1 MPGMTGRE
9 LSKEILRV
17 RTDIPIIL
25 LTGLI
30 EPKQREQ
37 LLQIGVRA
45 VLTKPVTLSDLATAV
60 AGVLARDTLTS

>member
-1 MPGMTGRE
+1 MTGRE